1 MLLIQKNVF
10 IYWRHISALLFSRL
24 LAFAIPFNSDY
35 DWLKWNDA
43 IKSGFTIVF
52 SFLRSSGHRI
62 SVGPLSGRDWLTC
75 HPSPP
80 VSLFLSA
87 SLREYLWYTLIL
99 GPIIRVCVECLD
111 WPAERKHVDYVS
123 GFENGALWMPKLFLC
138 SCHFPLLL
146 SLTTKLSALFPSFP
160 FPSLLF
166 FFFFFFFLTL
176 FLSIRLLRFSL
187 DLSAPPGW
195 WMCLISHLDLSTIT
209 SHTLC
214 LSCSC
219 SLDMHAEWKKKKH
232 THSSP
237 LCALCLMLSL
247 WTGDLASMG
256 SIPGGH
262 TVCVW
267 QTKRGRYSEGAHTLF
282 LMCAVNY
289 SWVQSEK
296 RWLNWR
302 RQKHH
307 VLHILCEYSELHVS
321 LSPPQLWY
329 EQLWRR

>member
-160 FPSLLF
+160 FPNLLF
-166 FFFFFFFLTL
+166 FFFDTVPLYPSPS
-176 FLSIRLLRFSL
+176 FLSGPLCTS
-187 DLSAPPGW
+187 G
-195 WMCLISHLDLSTIT
+195 MMNVSHLTPWLVDHHVSYSLSI
-209 SHTLC
+209 LLV
-214 LSCSC
+214 LSR
-219 SLDMHAEWKKKKH
+219 HAHWMKKKK
-232 THSSP
+232 T
-237 LCALCLMLSL
+237 
-247 WTGDLASMG
+247 
-256 SIPGGH
+256 
-262 TVCVW
+262 
-267 QTKRGRYSEGAHTLF
+267 HTLKSPVCT
-282 LMCAVNY
+282 LSDA
-289 SWVQSEK
+289 QSM
-296 RWLNWR
+296 NWR
-302 RQKHH
+302 PSFYGKHPRGPH
-307 VLHILCEYSELHVS
+307 CMCVTDKARKI
-321 LSPPQLWY
+321 
-329 EQLWRR
+329 

>member
-160 FPSLLF
+160 FPNLL

-176 FLSIRLLRFSL
+176 FLSICLLHFSL

-219 SLDMHAEWKKKKH
+219 SLDMHTEWKKKK
-232 THSSP
+232 T
-237 LCALCLMLSL
+237 
-247 WTGDLASMG
+247 
-256 SIPGGH
+256 
-262 TVCVW
+262 
-267 QTKRGRYSEGAHTLF
+267 HTLKSPVCT
-282 LMCAVNY
+282 LSDA
-289 SWVQSEK
+289 QSM
-296 RWLNWR
+296 NWR
-302 RQKHH
+302 PSFYGKHPRGPH
-307 VLHILCEYSELHVS
+307 CMCVTDKARKI
-321 LSPPQLWY
+321 
-329 EQLWRR
+329 